1 MISPAATL
9 FILLLAAQVSA
20 NPVTLKQSTKRS
32 GPIVVCAFAGG
43 GFGSSS
49 TKKNTTKK
57 KDKKK
62 RGELILEDFQQSRDE
77 RKVSKE
83 QQEPELDRFGLP
95 IRTAENFF
103 PPLSQDVEIIGM
115 DHQDTTL
122 SIIREAMVK
131 HVPLNYDLFDDN
143 AVEKMVYRTGNNEKP
158 WKLKLLHKSPP
169 VLEIENFFTAQEC
182 QEYID
187 IASATEKK
195 SGKHETNSSLSPLQ
209 VSSKTFSTL
218 AHSRRTSTT
227 WFCHFCQV
235 STFLAKTKR
244 LLNNISVKQMEE
256 AQIVRYR
263 TGEEFTW
270 HYDEI
275 PSAQLANGGQRIA
288 TLLVYLNSIQKGGGT
303 IFRDLKDATGLSHL
317 TMQPKQGS
325 ALLFFPA
332 FVDGTPDDRT
342 LHKGEIAVEEK
353 MIAQMWIHEREYT
366 PVTPEGNNHEDAL
379 NVIKEKEIE
388 LGYNTNE
395 IG

>member
-32 GPIVVCAFAGG
+32 GPIVLCAFAGG

-62 RGELILEDFQQSRDE
+62 RGGLILEDFQQSRDE
-77 RKVSKE
+77 RKVSIG

-235 STFLAKTKR
+235 PTFLAKTKR